1 MSNNFGSTGSATLYE
16 CKFFN
21 LELSKHCVSLV
32 ALKTGSSFWQLQLC
46 WSSSLDDMF
55 FSSDS
60 CLLDSGLAKSVDV
73 QVPRGTSSH
82 ATLVIS
88 NGGLQTAA
96 QVGDHVLRTVI
107 RVPQKLSWRQWRLAR
122 RYASLEQVDIG
133 TVDGLEAE
141 MDHKFKVNVVEPDK
155 KLNSVLERLTVQ
167 EPQLSWSD
175 QIRQRLGMTI
185 QKDFK
190 AI

>member
-1 MSNNFGSTGSATLYE
+1 
-16 CKFFN
+16 
-21 LELSKHCVSLV
+21 
-32 ALKTGSSFWQLQLC
+32 
-46 WSSSLDDMF
+46 
-55 FSSDS
+55 
-60 CLLDSGLAKSVDV
+60 
-73 QVPRGTSSH
+73 
-82 ATLVIS
+82 
-88 NGGLQTAA
+88 
-96 QVGDHVLRTVI
+96 
-107 RVPQKLSWRQWRLAR
+107 
-122 RYASLEQVDIG
+122 
-133 TVDGLEAE
+133 